1 MLTGKHHTND
11 GDKRRRRLGKDGRD
25 VGSSLKK
32 RLVDQC
38 LKHVKEQ
45 REGLLERA
53 RKARQNGVYKG
64 GQLSLQTDLA
74 GIIQSA
80 EESIISSGSAEM
92 SLDQPSSLASLK
104 RDGCFDEFVDHK
116 RHRTLSKENMG
127 MGHDEYLSLMH
138 MLEQELS
145 QDLTFEE
152 QADEIEYLESLEHQ
166 EIDDMVEAHFG
177 SMFSGNQP
185 EGLPGV
191 LCPVCHDNWLVE
203 LRGMIACPSG
213 HLCLDGS
220 YEGMGLE
227 TLRQRLAGIHEKH
240 SCCGPLRFEQRGS
253 TTPDCYHDTACLIA
267 HCEKCNVYEVII

>member
-1 MLTGKHHTND
+1 MLTGKQHSND
-11 GDKRRRRLGKDGRD
+11 GDKRRRQLGKDGRD

-45 REGLLERA
+45 REGLLERV

-80 EESIISSGSAEM
+80 EDSIITSGSAEM
-92 SLDQPSSLASLK
+92 NTEQPSSLASLK
-104 RDGCFDEFVDHK
+104 RDGCFNEFTDPK
-116 RHRTLSKENMG
+116 RHRTLSMENIAMG
-127 MGHDEYLSLMH
+127 RDDYLSLMH
-138 MLEQELS
+138 LLEQEVY
-145 QDLTFEE
+145 QDLSFEE
-152 QADEIEYLESLEHQ
+152 QAAEIEYLESLEHQ

-177 SMFSGNQP
+177 HMFPGNYP
-185 EGLPGV
+185 GGLPGV
-191 LCPVCHDNWLVE
+191 LCPVCQDNWLVE
-203 LRGMIACPSG
+203 LRGMVACPSG

-227 TLRQRLAGIHEKH
+227 TLRHRLTGIHEKH
-240 SCCGPLRFEQRGS
+240 SCCGPLRFEQRSS
-253 TTPDCYHDTACLIA
+253 TTSDCGHNTACLIA
-267 HCEKCNVYEVII
+267 HCKMCNVYEVVM